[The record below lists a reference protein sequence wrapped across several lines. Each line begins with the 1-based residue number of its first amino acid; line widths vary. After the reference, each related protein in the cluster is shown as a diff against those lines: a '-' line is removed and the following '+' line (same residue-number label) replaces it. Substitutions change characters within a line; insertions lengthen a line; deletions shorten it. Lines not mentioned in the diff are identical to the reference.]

1 MFSEETGIV
10 KKMLYSLYYSILM
23 LGLNEIGPVNNIE
36 LLYVTFG
43 LILTSLVNAQI
54 FGEMA
59 VLISTI
65 SKKKTNYQAKLDQAN
80 ASMQKVQLP
89 IELQD
94 DIREYIAKTM
104 NTRD

>member
-1 MFSEETGIV
+1 MFSEEAGIV

-36 LLYVTFG
+36 FVYVTFG

-65 SKKKTNYQAKLDQAN
+65 SKKKTSYQAGQYM
-80 ASMQKVQLP
+80 ASFDVQ
-89 IELQD
+89 
-94 DIREYIAKTM
+94 IAKH
-104 NTRD
+104 